1 MKFNELFIKF
11 QKLQLT
17 VKIPSVDASL
27 RDASLEFIQKLI

>member
-17 VKIPSVDASL
+17 VFFPSVDAHE
-27 RDASLEFIQKLI
+27 ASTNSFFI